1 MNQASDD
8 KDPAVID
15 VRARQGTFEERR
27 LGTRTALLL
36 I

>member
-8 KDPAVID
+8 KDPVVID

-27 LGTRTALLL
+27 LGSFS
-36 I
+36 